1 MLSLKLL
8 RILGLCVLEKKA
20 LDPTLVSLFITK
32 SESYSLH
39 FHSLQD
45 FLLLLQT
52 SSIFAHSF
60 PFFCF
65 FFYVF
70 FNSYDLC
77 LNKWD
82 QFFISLCF
90 FMFVIVWSS
99 NLYSFHFIRVT
110 FSCLTVLL
118 VIERNGLFLIILSC
132 YHVSFCNI
140 LSLIMLCALCMEF
153 KSALGFSV
161 KGFFFII
168 IKKRFIIVCLILFIG
183 KVQLLGACGF
193 CQTCNLGCLRI
204 SVNTFRS

>member
-1 MLSLKLL
+1 MFKEM
-8 RILGLCVLEKKA
+8 GLV
-20 LDPTLVSLFITK
+20 
-32 SESYSLH
+32 
-39 FHSLQD
+39 
-45 FLLLLQT
+45 
-52 SSIFAHSF
+52 
-60 PFFCF
+60 
-65 FFYVF
+65 FYQFVF
-70 FNSYDLC
+70 
-77 LNKWD
+77 
-82 QFFISLCF
+82 F

-99 NLYSFHFIRVT
+99 NLYSFYFIRVT

-140 LSLIMLCALCMEF
+140 LALIMLYALCMEF

-183 KVQLLGACGF
+183 KVQFLGACGF